1 MTYALRLLRF
11 YMGASVLILCAC
23 GSGSSGFDEVGQ
35 TSGEESVKSECKD
48 VITTPYA
55 LWSEFLS
62 VDEVISIIPVLYEK
76 GIALYQAIPA
86 DMIGDKDIARLL
98 GEVSCNGV
106 ELRAWLTLPNDQGYW
121 PNEKNAWLFS
131 EKALKLAGWIKQS
144 GWDIDWIVVD
154 MEPDFSMM
162 NSLFEALGSG
172 RLIEAFELLKDNHDP
187 EMYEAS
193 VDVYEKLVDDL
204 HALGFKVMVVTF
216 PMVLDDMHDGDS
228 SIQDLLNIPVTR
240 IDWDMVSFMTYTT
253 IFEMILGSEV
263 SEYLVYSYG
272 QDAVKF
278 FGDRAAVELGIIG
291 GGGMIDNVGI
301 TDLGKLERQVDAA
314 KYAGVK
320 AIHAYSLDG
329 ILGLD
334 ENDKYFDIF
343 KATAHAKPETQISV
357 KIIRSALK
365 FVDRFIE

>member
-1 MTYALRLLRF
+1 MFFAWRIFWF
-11 YMGASVLILCAC
+11 YMGISTLILCAC
-23 GSGSSGFDEVGQ
+23 SSGSSSLDEVGQ
-35 TSGEESVKSECKD
+35 TTGEESVKSECKD
-48 VITTPYA
+48 VIPTPYA

-62 VDEVISIIPVLYEK
+62 VDEVISKIPVLYEK
-76 GIALYQAIPA
+76 GIALYQAIPS
-86 DMIGDKDIARLL
+86 DKIGDEDIARLL

-106 ELRAWLTLPNDQGYW
+106 ELRAWLTLPNEQGYW
-121 PNEKNAWLFS
+121 PNEKNAELFS
-131 EKALKLAGWIKQS
+131 EKALKLAEWIKQS

-172 RLIEAFELLKDNHDP
+172 RLVEAFKLLKDNHDP

-193 VDVYEKLVDDL
+193 VGVYEKLVEDL

-216 PMVLDDMHDGDS
+216 PMVLDDMSDGDS
-228 SIQDLLNIPVTR
+228 SIQNLLNIPVSG

-263 SEYLVYSYG
+263 NEYLVYFYG

-278 FGDRAAVELGIIG
+278 FGNRAAVELGIVG
-291 GGGMIDNVGI
+291 GGGMIDSGGI
-301 TDLGKLERQVDAA
+301 TDIDRLERQVAAA
-314 KYAGVK
+314 KCSGVK

-329 ILGLD
+329 ILSLD
-334 ENDKYFDIF
+334 ENDKFFDVF
-343 KATAHAKPETQISV
+343 NTSAHSKPESQISI
-357 KIIRSALK
+357 KIIRSAIK
-365 FVDRFIE
+365 FVDRLID